1 MPNFEVHLFHAALEI
16 YISSFQH
23 MYSKLKERRN
33 HSKKGFPGK
42 KKIACG
48 ANPTYKSNL
57 KCDTTSYLRAW
68 RRCINIRFYFF
79 NSFTSISRLKAML
92 T

>member
-33 HSKKGFPGK
+33 RTKKGFSGK
-42 KKIACG
+42 KKIRLWRA
-48 ANPTYKSNL
+48 P
-57 KCDTTSYLRAW
+57 YL
-68 RRCINIRFYFF
+68 
-79 NSFTSISRLKAML
+79 
-92 T
+92 